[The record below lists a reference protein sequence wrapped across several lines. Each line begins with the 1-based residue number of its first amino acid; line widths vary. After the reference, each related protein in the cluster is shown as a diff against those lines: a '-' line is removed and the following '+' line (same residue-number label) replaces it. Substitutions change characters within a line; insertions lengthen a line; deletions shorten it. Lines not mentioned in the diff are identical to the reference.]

1 MEPAQDEQDEADDA
15 QEFASAAE
23 ACSVQDEL
31 MEVDEDA
38 GQAAMIMCG
47 CANFWGCWARSTDAY
62 EATERGAMPSA
73 SVDPRSFTSAR
84 PHSLFHLPHPMQMSR
99 CNLVAKLGRK
109 SLAGNPGRDS
119 SRPAVRGVKH
129 ASDYLLVA
137 ITRRN

>member
-62 EATERGAMPSA
+62 EATERGAMPS
-73 SVDPRSFTSAR
+73 VDPRGFTSAR
-84 PHSLFHLPHPMQMSR
+84 PRSLFHLPKCQGATSSQ
-99 CNLVAKLGRK
+99 
-109 SLAGNPGRDS
+109 SLAERALQATLAEIPHVL
-119 SRPAVRGVKH
+119 PFEA
-129 ASDYLLVA
+129 
-137 ITRRN
+137 